1 MSKPSRKSPPASPP
15 PVQPGRSKTPILIIA
30 VTVLALGVGA
40 YTLLRPEPV
49 TSAPQPEAT
58 SAPAEATPAAQ
69 AAPAPTVP
77 LAAHTQKTYPS
88 LDLPAYP
95 LARSPEVITAA
106 YMFAAEHPEVL
117 TYVPCFCGCERGGHR
132 GNEDCFVKSRAANGD
147 V

>member
-15 PVQPGRSKTPILIIA
+15 PVQPGRSKTPILIVA

-58 SAPAEATPAAQ
+58 SAAAEATPAPAP

-106 YMFAAEHPEVL
+106 
-117 TYVPCFCGCERGGHR
+117 
-132 GNEDCFVKSRAANGD
+132 
-147 V
+147 